1 MALLTAAGDAAGHCL
16 NALHIGHRGAAKL
29 LNQQGHGGVRRW
41 ASMKEG
47 LIIRLGPLGVEQEA
61 IAEGVAG
68 ITAPLE
74 GSLH

>member
-1 MALLTAAGDAAGHCL
+1 MALLTAAGDASGHCL

-29 LNQQGHGGVRRW
+29 LNQQGHGGVRRL
-41 ASMKEG
+41 ASMKEE
-47 LIIRLGPLGVEQEA
+47 LIIRPDLLRAEQEA
-61 IAEGVAG
+61 IAEGVAR